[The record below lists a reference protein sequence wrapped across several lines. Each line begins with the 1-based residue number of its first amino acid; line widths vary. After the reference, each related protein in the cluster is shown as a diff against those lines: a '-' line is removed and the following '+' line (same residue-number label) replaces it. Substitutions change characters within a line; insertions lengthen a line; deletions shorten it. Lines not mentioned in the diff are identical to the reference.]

1 MLGLKWEQEEGF
13 WTPLLSI
20 QQHLGVRS
28 LDLQVLVRDS
38 NIDSMIDL
46 RTVVRPSEDDAL
58 AKKKGIDHD
67 NDDGDTSECTVSW
80 GHHTTLCVPKNHF
93 DDGGGNA
100 SIRSDKVSHSGR

>member
-1 MLGLKWEQEEGF
+1 M
-13 WTPLLSI
+13 
-20 QQHLGVRS
+20 
-28 LDLQVLVRDS
+28 LVRDS

-67 NDDGDTSECTVSW
+67 NDDGDTRECTGSW
-80 GHHTTLCVPKNHF
+80 DHHTTLCVPTNHF

-100 SIRSDKVSHSGR
+100 STRSDELSHSGR